1 MADSLETKRIMREL
15 DAAVDE
21 LCVEIAVGVNRDLEA
36 STPKKTG
43 LASKNWIA
51 SHEAVPRGKATYPV
65 AAAAAAQAAGLA
77 SIRGFDAK
85 RDKQIVIQNNVP
97 YISDLND
104 GSSRKAPSGFVQSAI
119 AKALALISRR
129 GRR

>member
-1 MADSLETKRIMREL
+1 MAESGETKRIMRQL
-15 DAAVDE
+15 DAAVDD
-21 LCVEIAVGVNRDLEA
+21 LCVDLAVDINRRLE
-36 STPKKTG
+36 SDTPKKTG

-65 AAAAAAQAAGLA
+65 AAAAVAQAAGLA

-85 RDKQIVIQNNVP
+85 RDKQIVVQNNVP

-104 GSSRKAPSGFVQSAI
+104 GSSRKAPAGFVQSAI
-119 AKALALISRR
+119 SRALALLARK
-129 GRR
+129 